1 MSTYYDLLRKPAL
14 ELTYDEKIQL
24 ERAEKIP
31 PSARKLAE
39 ARVTELC
46 REIMKLEKEQ
56 DELRDWLNGF
66 EYVPDNQDN
75 ELPF

>member
-1 MSTYYDLLRKPAL
+1 MSTYYELLKKPAL
-14 ELTYDEKIQL
+14 ELTYDEKMQL

-31 PSARKLAE
+31 PAARKLAE
-39 ARVTELC
+39 ARITELHG
-46 REIMKLEKEQ
+46 EIAKLEKEQ

-66 EYVPDNQDN
+66 EYVPDN